1 MKYRKKGLAR
11 RITLAAGAA
20 LMSGTLL
27 FGSSYTITMAQETDS
42 QALDENTAGDTGT
55 SSGNADIS
63 SGDAGTSQGDTDTTS
78 GDAGTSQEDTDT
90 SSGDAGTSSGDTDTS
105 SGEAD
110 TSPEDTDTSSGDS
123 GASSKDTDT
132 SSGDPKAS
140 LGGSGALSE
149 KTNAPNALMSAPAD
163 DKIEISDWATLQK
176 YFNTGS
182 SGDYVLTA
190 DLHQGPNDS
199 SLHLNTPA
207 QHSERKNRY
216 FILDLNGHTIQG
228 SGGGAVIKI
237 DAGNRLSIRDYSD
250 KQTGKITGGA
260 DLIAGGILNDG
271 DLVVE
276 NITITGNRSLTGG
289 GGITNNSETTLRNVK
304 IIGNEAGAGGGV
316 YNGSKGAVLNINDG
330 IISGNTV
337 FEAGGGIVA
346 RAGSEII
353 ISGNVNVTG
362 NTTAKGKESN
372 VFLGDGVVIN
382 DSGIGRDARLG
393 IATEKSPSS
402 QTIPITGELHTKEHA
417 NAFFSEVPGA
427 KIEVNESNVAV
438 LYTDSRFRYKFTD
451 GTLKDSYNTIFV
463 DSDTTQFE
471 NNKWYGVNSD
481 VTVND
486 RIKVNGNV
494 NLILG
499 DGAVLNAAKGITVEA
514 GSSLTIWGQQGET
527 GKLISKSV
535 EEGRTGIGS
544 GSRYAAPGDITIN
557 GGNIEAVGS
566 RYAAGIGSASKA
578 CSRITINGGNVKVTG
593 GESGAGIGNGSNAD
607 AGGVISITGGTVSA
621 TGGYDGAGIGSGLQ
635 NPTRKDPPEVIIS
648 GGKVTAKGGA
658 FGAGI
663 GGGFNANGG
672 KVTISGGVVNT
683 TGGTGAA
690 FFNYYGGGAGIGGG
704 AMGNGGDVR
713 ITEGHVKAIGTDGG
727 KGIGQGGRDVDASR
741 WRNHTEGGVT
751 TFSYRNYWNNMDDVE
766 IEIYANSYGGKLFF
780 EESSFKDRNT
790 GEWFAW
796 GEQDINTM
804 GGRTLIPGSQHAIY
818 VEQKGDGGKVE
829 VSRTSADPGET
840 VYVYTTPKSYGWQAK
855 VTYDAK
861 SVPVVDWYD
870 NKVGTYAFKMP
881 KADVT
886 VYVEWIFDDAP
897 QGEESGDDNNNTA
910 GTDASGKKPAQQSP
924 AAVSYSS
931 AASVSVSSAP
941 KTGDSDMTFTYVIM
955 AAGAVTGIM
964 AAGILTQRR
973 KNNT

>member
-1 MKYRKKGLAR
+1 MKYRRKNLAR

-27 FGSSYTITMAQETDS
+27 FGSSYSFAMAQETDS

-55 SSGNADIS
+55 SSGNADTSSGDAGTSSGDADTS

-78 GDAGTSQEDTDT
+78 GDAD
-90 SSGDAGTSSGDTDTS
+90 TSSGDTDTS
-105 SGEAD
+105 SG
-110 TSPEDTDTSSGDS
+110 DTDTSSEDS
-123 GASSKDTDT
+123 GASSGDADT
-132 SSGDPKAS
+132 SSEDTGAS
-140 LGGSGALSE
+140 LGTPNAPLGNTGALSE

-250 KQTGKITGGA
+250 EQTGKITGGA

-304 IIGNEAGAGGGV
+304 ITGNEAGAGGGV

-346 RAGSEII
+346 RAGSEIT

-362 NTTAKGKESN
+362 NTTSNGKESN

-382 DSGIGRDARLG
+382 DSGIGSEARLG
-393 IATEKSPSS
+393 ITTEKSPSS
-402 QTIPITGELHTKEHA
+402 QTIPITGVLHAKEHA
-417 NAFFSEVPGA
+417 NAFFSEIPGA
-427 KIEVNESNVAV
+427 KIEVNESRVAV
-438 LYTDSRFRYKFTD
+438 LYTDSRFRYKNTD
-451 GTLKDSYNTIFV
+451 GTLKDSYNTIFI
-463 DSDTTQFE
+463 DSGTTQFE

-514 GSSLTIWGQQGET
+514 GSSLTIWGQQEET

-566 RYAAGIGSASKA
+566 RFAAGIGSASKA

-635 NPTRKDPPEVIIS
+635 NPTRKDPPEIIIS
-648 GGKVTAKGGA
+648 GGNVTAKGGV

-704 AMGNGGDVR
+704 AMGNGGNVR
-713 ITEGHVKAIGTDGG
+713 ITEGHVNAIGTDGG

-751 TFSYRNYWNNMDDVE
+751 TFSYRNYWDNTDDVE

-780 EESSFKDRNT
+780 ENSSFKDRNT

-804 GGRTLIPGSQHAIY
+804 GGRTLIPGPQHAIY

-829 VSRTSADPGET
+829 VSRSSADPGET
-840 VYVYTTPKSYGWQAK
+840 VYVYATPKSYGWQAK

-870 NKVGTYAFKMP
+870 NKAGTYAFKMP

-886 VYVEWIFDDAP
+886 VYVEWIFDDSP
-897 QGEESGDDNNNTA
+897 QGEESKDTGNNAATSDTA
-910 GTDASGKKPAQQSP
+910 GGTPVQQSP

-931 AASVSVSSAP
+931 AAPVKLSSAP
-941 KTGDSDMTFTYVIM
+941 HTGDSDVTPVYIII
-955 AAGAVTGIM
+955 AAGATAGL
-964 AAGILTQRR
+964 AAGGIFMWR
-973 KNNT
+973 KKKC

>member
-1 MKYRKKGLAR
+1 MKLRRKEVLKRAA
-11 RITLAAGAA
+11 LAAGAA
-20 LMSGTLL
+20 AASGAL
-27 FGSSYTITMAQETDS
+27 FLGSAYSFAAAQENETIAMEES
-42 QALDENTAGDTGT
+42 TAETGEEKN
-55 SSGNADIS
+55 GPGS
-63 SGDAGTSQGDTDTTS
+63 SGDADDIKNTD
-78 GDAGTSQEDTDT
+78 DAGNASSAGDSSPDTAIKEEPDE
-90 SSGDAGTSSGDTDTS
+90 G
-105 SGEAD
+105 
-110 TSPEDTDTSSGDS
+110 SPEDPAGENEQLSDNESKEVMNSQQQPDSGDRV
-123 GASSKDTDT
+123 
-132 SSGDPKAS
+132 KA
-140 LGGSGALSE
+140 ALSE
-149 KTNAPNALMSAPAD
+149 NED
-163 DKIEISDWATLQK
+163 DTIKISDWATLQK

-190 DLHQGPNDS
+190 DLHQGPNDFP
-199 SLHLNTPA
+199 LYLNTPA

-228 SGGGAVIKI
+228 SGVGAVIKI
-237 DAGNRLSIRDYSD
+237 DEGNRLSIRDYSD
-250 KQTGKITGGA
+250 EQTGKITGGA

-276 NITITGNRSLTGG
+276 NIAITGNRSLTGG

-304 IIGNEAGAGGGV
+304 ITAGAGGGV

-362 NTTAKGKESN
+362 NTTSKGKESN

-382 DSGIGRDARLG
+382 DSGIGSEARLG
-393 IATEKSPSS
+393 ITTEKSPSS
-402 QTIPITGELHTKEHA
+402 QTIPITGVLHTKEHV
-417 NAFFSEVPGA
+417 NAFFSEIPGA

-438 LYTDSRFRYKFTD
+438 LYTDSRFRYKNTD
-451 GTLKDSYNTIFV
+451 GTLKDSYNTIFI
-463 DSDTTQFE
+463 DSGTTQFE
-471 NNKWYGVNSD
+471 NNKWYGVPSD

-514 GSSLTIWGQQGET
+514 GSSLTIWGQQEET

-683 TGGTGAA
+683 TGGAGSD
-690 FFNYYGGGAGIGGG
+690 FFKYYGGGAGIGGG
-704 AMGNGGDVR
+704 AMGNGGNVR
-713 ITEGHVKAIGTDGG
+713 ITEGHVNAIGTGGG
-727 KGIGQGGRDVDASR
+727 KGIGQGGRDVDASH

-751 TFSYRNYWNNMDDVE
+751 TFSYRNYWDNTDDVE

-780 EESSFKDRNT
+780 ENSSFKDRNT

-804 GGRTLIPGSQHAIY
+804 GGRTLIPGPQHAIY
-818 VEQKGDGGKVE
+818 VEQKGGGGKVA
-829 VSRTSADPGET
+829 VSRSSADPGET

-870 NKVGTYAFKMP
+870 NKAGTYAFKMP

-886 VYVEWIFDDAP
+886 VYVEWIFDDSP
-897 QGEESGDDNNNTA
+897 QGEEGGDAGNN
-910 GTDASGKKPAQQSP
+910 ASGSASGQQSP
-924 AAVSYSS
+924 AAASGSTTAQKSSAAVSYSS
-931 AASVSVSSAP
+931 ATPVSVSSAP
-941 KTGDSDMTFTYVIM
+941 KTGDSNMTVTYVIM
-955 AAGAVTGIM
+955 AAGAVTGIT
-964 AAGILTQRR
+964 AAGMLIRR
-973 KNNT
+973 KKNNT

>member
-1 MKYRKKGLAR
+1 MKYRRKGLAR

-20 LMSGTLL
+20 IMSGTLL
-27 FGSSYTITMAQETDS
+27 FGSSYSFAMAQETDS

-78 GDAGTSQEDTDT
+78 RDAGTS
-90 SSGDAGTSSGDTDTS
+90 SADADASSGDTDTS
-105 SGEAD
+105 SEDADASSGDTDTPSEDPGTSQGDAD
-110 TSPEDTDTSSGDS
+110 TFREDTDTASEDPGAFS
-123 GASSKDTDT
+123 GAPNAPLENTGAVREK
-132 SSGDPKAS
+132 P
-140 LGGSGALSE
+140 SGA
-149 KTNAPNALMSAPAD
+149 NALMSAPAD

-190 DLHQGPNDS
+190 DLHQGPNDF

-228 SGGGAVIKI
+228 SGVGAVIKI
-237 DAGNRLSIRDYSD
+237 DEGNRLSLRDYSD
-250 KQTGKITGGA
+250 EQTGKITGGA

-304 IIGNEAGAGGGV
+304 ITGNEAGAGGGV

-346 RAGSEII
+346 RAGSQII

-362 NTTAKGKESN
+362 NTTSNGKESN

-402 QTIPITGELHTKEHA
+402 QTIPITGVLHTREHA

-438 LYTDSRFRYKFTD
+438 LYTDSRFRYKDTD
-451 GTLKDSYNTIFV
+451 GTLKDSYNTIFI
-463 DSDTTQFE
+463 DSGTTQFE

-514 GSSLTIWGQQGET
+514 GSSLTIWGQQEET

-544 GSRYAAPGDITIN
+544 GSRYAVPGDITIN

-704 AMGNGGDVR
+704 AMGNGGNVR
-713 ITEGHVKAIGTDGG
+713 ITEGHVNAIGTDGG

-751 TFSYRNYWNNMDDVE
+751 TFSYRNYWDNTDDVE

-804 GGRTLIPGSQHAIY
+804 GGRTLIPGTQHAIY
-818 VEQKGDGGKVE
+818 VEQKGDG
-829 VSRTSADPGET
+829 ADPGET

-870 NKVGTYAFKMP
+870 NKAGTYAFKMP

-886 VYVEWIFDDAP
+886 VYVEWIFDGSP
-897 QGEESGDDNNNTA
+897 QGEEGEDTGNNAAASDTA
-910 GTDASGKKPAQQSP
+910 GGTLVQQSP
-924 AAVSYSS
+924 ATVSY
-931 AASVSVSSAP
+931 ASGAPVKLSSAP
-941 KTGDSDMTFTYVIM
+941 HIGDSDVTPVYIII
-955 AAGAVTGIM
+955 AAGA
-964 AAGILTQRR
+964 AAGLAAGGIFMWR
-973 KNNT
+973 KKKC